1 MLYIFGFFFVFV
13 CGGLTG
19 VMLAMVPFNWQAH
32 DSYFVVAH
40 FHYVLVGGFVFPM
53 LAGLYYWMPHVTG
66 RLSVHRLS
74 IPAFWM
80 IFAGFNITF
89 LTMHLTGLL
98 GMPRRV
104 YTYMGH
110 EGWTALNLISSVGS
124 FVLTMGFAL
133 IAIDIL
139 LQRRHGR
146 RFRRDPWRAGTL
158 EWATPTPPAAYG
170 FASLP
175 RVAERADRLNPGEV
189 GRQMSA
195 GQGYLG
201 FARNGWQETLGV
213 NVTTGEP
220 DQIVILPRPTYL
232 PLVLALVTGVVVLSM
247 LFKIYPVAIV
257 AALAV
262 MGLFVWGARHAGQP
276 VDHGPLPIGHGL
288 AVPPHPEA
296 ATSPALL
303 ALVFTLIAD
312 GTLFVSLIFGV
323 LYLWLVAPNWPPAE
337 VIEAG
342 IVLPLLAVAA
352 VVAGPVMARVAL
364 HRLHHRGAVMVWLAL
379 QAVLLTIS
387 LAAVMTLIATALPDP
402 RSHGYAAASFALL
415 AYVCLHLG
423 IAALFVISNVT
434 RLRTGFIAPRRDHDL
449 RLTRAWQDFTA
460 AIGIIAVVFVMIL
473 PQLMTGASS

>member
-1 MLYIFGFFFVFV
+1 
-13 CGGLTG
+13 
-19 VMLAMVPFNWQAH
+19 
-32 DSYFVVAH
+32 
-40 FHYVLVGGFVFPM
+40 
-53 LAGLYYWMPHVTG
+53 MPHVTG

-74 IPAFWM
+74 VPAFWL
-80 IFAGFNITF
+80 IFSGFNVTF

-110 EGWTALNLISSVGS
+110 EGWTALNLVSSVGS

-139 LQRRHGR
+139 LQRRHGP

-175 RVAERADRLNPGEV
+175 RVGERADRLAPGEV
-189 GRQMSA
+189 GRQMAA

-213 NVTTGEP
+213 DITTGEP
-220 DQIVILPRPTYL
+220 DQVVILPRPTYL
-232 PLVLALVTGVVVLSM
+232 PLVLALSTGIVVLAL
-247 LFKIYPVAIV
+247 LFKVYAIAIV
-257 AALAV
+257 AAMAV
-262 MGLFVWGARHAGQP
+262 CGLFVWGARNAGQP
-276 VDHGPLPIGHGL
+276 IDHGQLPIGLGL

-296 ATSPALL
+296 ETSPALL
-303 ALVFTLIAD
+303 AMVFTLVAD
-312 GTLFVSLIFGV
+312 GTLFVALVFGV
-323 LYLWLVAPNWPPAE
+323 IYLWLVAPNWPPAD

-342 IVLPLLAVAA
+342 LSLPFLALAGLLAGPLAA
-352 VVAGPVMARVAL
+352 
-364 HRLHHRGAVMVWLAL
+364 RGAIRAIHGQGRVTLWLAL
-379 QAVLLTIS
+379 QGGMLVVAI
-387 LAAVMTLIATALPDP
+387 AAVVTLIAVCLPDP
-402 RSHGYAAASFALL
+402 RIHGYAAGSFALL

-423 IAALFVISNVT
+423 ITALFVISNAM
-434 RLRTGFIAPRRDHDL
+434 RHQTGYIGSRRDHDL

-460 AIGIIAVVFVMIL
+460 VSGLVAVAFVLIL
-473 PQLMTGASS
+473 PHLMSGGSL